1 MTAYLGIDPGQ
12 TGAVAFSF
20 TVPGVPIAKKRPRF
34 VRRGK
39 FVGTYNSQET
49 EEGRFILS
57 IMDQIRR
64 KGYGEALPLPPG
76 TAIYL
81 SCMFT
86 MPIPKSAPKKAIQ
99 RVRDGAYWNHTKKPD
114 LDNLVKFV
122 KDCLNG
128 QAWKDD
134 SQVCG
139 MAVYKSYDEEPSTTI
154 RIVVWSEWEEWED
167 WARRTG

>member
-1 MTAYLGIDPGQ
+1 MTYLGIDPGM

-34 VRRGK
+34 VRRGN

-57 IMDQIRR
+57 IMDQIRT

-76 TAIYL
+76 KAIFL
-81 SCMFT
+81 SLMFT
-86 MPIPKSAPKKAIQ
+86 MPIPKSAPKKAVK
-99 RVRDGAYWNHTKKPD
+99 RVNNGADWNHIKKPD
-114 LDNLVKFV
+114 LDNLIKFV

-134 SQVCG
+134 SQVYG
-139 MAVYKSYDEEPSTTI
+139 VEAYKAYGVEPSTTI
-154 RIVVWSEWEEWED
+154 MIEVCEEWED